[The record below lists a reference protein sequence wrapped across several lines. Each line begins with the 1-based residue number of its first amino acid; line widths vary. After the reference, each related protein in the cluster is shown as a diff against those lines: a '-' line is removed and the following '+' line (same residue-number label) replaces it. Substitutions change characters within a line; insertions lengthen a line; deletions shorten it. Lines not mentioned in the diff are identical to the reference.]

1 MVVLLRISSKHVR
14 VSKRNSSCI
23 GLSGLILSKSIIQR
37 ISSAS
42 SSVVASVSSL
52 VPVIRMLFTG
62 ISRKVTIS
70 VELMYSL
77 EK

>member
-1 MVVLLRISSKHVR
+1 
-14 VSKRNSSCI
+14 
-23 GLSGLILSKSIIQR
+23 LILSKSIIER

-70 VELMYSL
+70 VESMYSL